1 MITNFQHSQ
10 YIFEVRIDNTVVND
24 FIVNNSVIQELKNVK
39 VLARST
45 SFYQLA
51 DVRIKNLFYKSGKPG
66 R

>member
-51 DVRIKNLFYKSGKPG
+51 DVRIKNLFYKSGNPG
-66 R
+66 I